1 MRSNVALLSARD
13 QARRL
18 QIALSRW
25 LTPERARVYPASVVV
40 LVLGGWLVSQ
50 LAGPGLADAS
60 GTILGADFSALWIG
74 GHLVSE
80 GQLASL
86 YDPELQRAALDALL
100 APEPNDAICP
110 FVNPPWAALALAPLG
125 ALPYLAALALW
136 WAACALAWVA
146 SAHLLRSALAPLRE
160 RTLPRTLWLSLAF
173 FPTLACFTYGQSST
187 LSLLAWTAMALDLR
201 RDREVRAGLF
211 VGLLAWKPQLCL
223 GPLVFLLFSR
233 RWRALGGFALSAG
246 AWVALG
252 LALAPEAVL
261 SWVGDAPA
269 LFELI
274 RSDGYR
280 SFGLISSFGFGA
292 LLLDP
297 LGPRAGALAGGL
309 LTVLTSL
316 AIAALGMRSFDALRD
331 AERGGAA
338 QDMTLAAALALSV
351 LASPHLYVYD
361 ATLLLLA
368 LALVLA
374 RHPGSREQLMD
385 GGPILAATGLLW
397 VALFVGPYLTLAV
410 QDLLSHFELPPIA
423 IQTPALAIAWWAYVV
438 QRSRASDISRE

>member
-1 MRSNVALLSARD
+1 MRSNVPLLSARD
-13 QARRL
+13 QGLRI
-18 QIALSRW
+18 QSALSEW
-25 LTPERARVYPASVVV
+25 LTPKRAKVYPATVVV
-40 LVLGGWLVSQ
+40 LVLGGWLASQ

-86 YDPELQRAALDALL
+86 YDPEVQRAALDALL
-100 APEPNDAICP
+100 APVPNDAICP

-125 ALPYLAALALW
+125 ALPYLIALALW
-136 WAACALAWVA
+136 WALAAGALVA
-146 SAHLLRSALAPLRE
+146 AAQLLRRGIPALHV
-160 RTLPRTLWLSLAF
+160 RTLPQTLWLALAF

-201 RDREVRAGLF
+201 RDEQARAGFWL
-211 VGLLAWKPQLCL
+211 GLLAWKPQLCL

-233 RWRALGGFALSAG
+233 RWRALGGFALSAS
-246 AWVALG
+246 AWVTLG
-252 LALAPEAVL
+252 VVFAPDAVV
-261 SWVGDAPA
+261 SWLVDAPA

-280 SFGLISSFGFGA
+280 SFGLLSSFGFGA

-297 LGPRAGALAGGL
+297 FGAGAILGHALTALTLA
-309 LTVLTSL
+309 
-316 AIAALGMRSFDALRD
+316 AIARLAMRSGRQEGASATQDA
-331 AERGGAA
+331 
-338 QDMTLAAALALSV
+338 TLAAALALSV

-361 ATLLLLA
+361 ATLLLLPLA
-368 LALVLA
+368 LALA

-385 GGPILAATGLLW
+385 AGPLLAATGLLW
-397 VALFVGPYLTLAV
+397 ITLFAGPYLTLGT
-410 QDLLSHFELPPIA
+410 QDALTHLELPPLA
-423 IQTPALAIAWWAYVV
+423 IQTPTLAIAWWAYVV
-438 QRSRASDISRE
+438 QRSRATDSERE